1 MKWLEALKKWNEKRG
16 TWCIPKKGTLEH
28 AEVTKLMGRP
38 SAVGK
43 VKQMK
48 EELEAKVKQQIKDE
62 DKAKKA
68 KVVKKKKTTME
79 MKI

>member
-1 MKWLEALKKWNEKRG
+1 MWNSKRG

-28 AEVTKLMGRP
+28 AEVMKLMGKP
-38 SAVGK
+38 VEGGK

-48 EELEAKVKQQIKDE
+48 AELEAKVKQQIKDE

-68 KVVKKKKTTME
+68 KVVKKKKTTIE

>member
-1 MKWLEALKKWNEKRG
+1 MKAWNGKRG

-28 AEVTKLMGRP
+28 AEVMKLMGKPVEGGR
-38 SAVGK
+38 

-48 EELEAKVKQQIKDE
+48 AELEARVKQQIKDE
-62 DKAKKA
+62 DKAKRKPA
-68 KVVKKKKTTME
+68 KKNKKSVE